1 MPRLPREETERREAW
16 AAKLFRKNP
25 SISVPRVQLALRER
39 FGAIMN
45 QDRLYNLRAEVTGKA
60 RNRLPAKGKRGR
72 AERSAR
78 AGLARLLRELR
89 AEMARA
95 GIEQLEIPARGTVKA
110 TYSIK
115 P

>member
-1 MPRLPREETERREAW
+1 MGSQALPQEADDQRPQ
-16 AAKLFRKNP
+16 A
-25 SISVPRVQLALRER
+25 QLALRER
-39 FGAIMN
+39 FGAVMN
-45 QDRLYNLRAEVTGKA
+45 MDRLYNLRAEVTGKP
-60 RNRLPAKGKRGR
+60 RNRLPAKRKRG
-72 AERSAR
+72 AGERSAR

-95 GIEQLEIPARGTVKA
+95 GIEHLEIPARGPVKA

>member
-25 SISVPRVQLALRER
+25 SISVPRVQLALRQR

-60 RNRLPAKGKRGR
+60 RNRLPAKAKRGR
-72 AERSAR
+72 TERSAR
-78 AGLARLLRELR
+78 AGLARLLRERR

-95 GIEQLEIPARGTVKA
+95 GIEQLEIPARGPVRA